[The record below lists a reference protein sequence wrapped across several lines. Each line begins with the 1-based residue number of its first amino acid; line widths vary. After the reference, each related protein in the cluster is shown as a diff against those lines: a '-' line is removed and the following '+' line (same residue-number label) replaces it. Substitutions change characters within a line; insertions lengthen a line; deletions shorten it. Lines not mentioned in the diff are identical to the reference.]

1 MKPVL
6 NKDSYCYQ
14 KLPHMAV
21 SIMKNLIIVIP
32 VIAFAW
38 SCYYDNE
45 EFLYPKLSNSCDTI
59 DVTFS
64 SAVKPVL
71 QQYCFTCH
79 SNSNAA
85 PFGGNIKLEDYADVK
100 ISADN
105 GKLYGTVAH
114 LPGYSAMPKGG
125 SKLDDCDISMIKS
138 WIDSGAPD
146 N

>member
-1 MKPVL
+1 
-6 NKDSYCYQ
+6 
-14 KLPHMAV
+14 MAV
-21 SIMKNLIIVIP
+21 SFMKDLIIVIT

-45 EFLYPKLSNSCDTI
+45 EFLYPKLSSSCDTNNL
-59 DVTFS
+59 TFS
-64 SAVKPVL
+64 SSVKPVL
-71 QQYCFTCH
+71 QQYCYTCH
-79 SNSNAA
+79 SNNSAA
-85 PFGGNIKLEDYADVK
+85 SFGGNIKLEDYADVK

-114 LPGYSAMPKGG
+114 LPGYSPMPKGG
-125 SKLDDCDISMIKS
+125 SKLDDCDISMIKT